1 MRVQHEDPLL
11 PPAQRVLFAPGPG
24 RTVAPPHVL
33 PRSSRCSGMNRTWR
47 AYLASGVLV
56 VAAYLAVPEGI
67 SRDLVYVAVGLSS
80 VVAIVVGV
88 RRYRPLRAA
97 AWYWMAAGQLC
108 WVLGD
113 ALYSWYQHVAGT
125 SPFPSPADAL
135 YLIAYPLIVVG
146 LVVLIRARKR
156 GLDIAGLI
164 DSGIVTV
171 ALGLLSWV
179 VLASPIARDGEQ
191 SSIARVIGVAYPA
204 ADILLLAFLVRLLVG
219 PGART
224 VAFRLL
230 TAATGLLLVADTAFA
245 VISANSSYQGGV
257 VDLVWL
263 ASYVLWGTAAL
274 HPSMTALSEPGHEP
288 APLTVRRLAA
298 LTIAVLVAPC
308 ILAVELALG
317 RPLDAWPVTV
327 CSVALFAL
335 VVARMQLAIREVRAS
350 VRQRDIAQGD
360 LAHQAA
366 HDSLTQLA
374 NRARAVE
381 MIEAALSRG
390 QRSGSLVGLLFV
402 DLDHFKAVNDTHGH
416 AAGDEVL
423 RETARRMRAE
433 VRAGDTVG
441 RLGGDE
447 FVVLV
452 EAPDSETAIVGLA
465 ERLVS
470 AISEPVRTGGRDVVV
485 SASIGVAVVRDGS
498 TDADLLLYEADAAA
512 YRAKAQ
518 GRGRA
523 EIFDDALRR
532 EHLAQIE
539 LEAAIRTGLDEG
551 QFVLYYQPIVEV
563 VSRGTASYEALVRW
577 DRPGYGLVQPDEFI
591 PTAELSNLICDLG
604 CWVLREATRQL
615 AEWDAAHVEVLTV
628 AVNISGRHL
637 ASAGIV
643 ADVAGALEAAQLPA
657 DRLVLEITETVL
669 VDQPMALG
677 HLRVLQEFGVGI
689 SIDDFGTGYTSIG
702 QLQNLSVDTLKI
714 DRSLVA
720 SSAPGDGELVRL
732 VVHAAHAFGLTVVG
746 EGVELEAQL
755 GSLEQA
761 GCDFA
766 QGFLF
771 ARPQPASGLTTLPED
786 YVASVAPADHP
797 A

>member
-1 MRVQHEDPLL
+1 MNLL
-11 PPAQRVLFAPGPG
+11 
-24 RTVAPPHVL
+24 
-33 PRSSRCSGMNRTWR
+33 WR
-47 AYLASGVLV
+47 AYLAGGALV
-56 VAAYLAVPEGI
+56 VALYLAVPEGV
-67 SRDLVYVAVGLSS
+67 SRDLVYVVVGLSS
-80 VVAIVVGV
+80 VLAIVVGV
-88 RRYRPLRAA
+88 RRNRPRRAS

-108 WVLGD
+108 WVVGD
-113 ALYSWYQHVAGT
+113 GLYSWYQDVAGT

-135 YLIAYPLIVVG
+135 YLVAYPLIAIGLVG
-146 LVVLIRARKR
+146 LIRVRER
-156 GLDIAGLI
+156 GFDVGGVI
-164 DSGIVTV
+164 DSSIVTV

-179 VLASPIARDGEQ
+179 VLAGPIARDAGQ
-191 SSIARVIGVAYPA
+191 SLTARVIGVAYPA

-230 TAATGLLLVADTAFA
+230 TAATGLLLVADSVFA
-245 VISANSSYQGGV
+245 VISATSSYQGGA

-263 ASYVLWGTAAL
+263 ASYILWGTAAL
-274 HPSMTALSEPGHEP
+274 HPSMTALSEPGLAP
-288 APLTVRRLAA
+288 APLTARRLAA
-298 LTIAVLVAPC
+298 LTVAILIAPC
-308 ILAVELALG
+308 TLAVELVRG
-317 RPLDAWPVTV
+317 SPVDAWPVTL

-335 VVARMQLAIREVRAS
+335 VVARMQLAMREVRAS
-350 VRQRDIAQGD
+350 SDQRDIAQGD

-374 NRARAVE
+374 NRAHAVQ
-381 MIEAALSRG
+381 MIEAALNRA

-402 DLDHFKAVNDTHGH
+402 DLDHFKTVNDTHGH
-416 AAGDEVL
+416 AAGDDVL
-423 RETARRMRAE
+423 RETARRMQDN

-452 EAPDSETAIVGLA
+452 EAPDTEADVVGLA

-470 AISEPVRTGGRDVVV
+470 AISAPVRTGGREVVV
-485 SASIGVAVVRDGS
+485 TASIGVAVVRDGG
-498 TDADLLLYEADAAA
+498 TDADVLLYEADAAA

-532 EHLAQIE
+532 EHLARVE
-539 LEAAIRTGLDEG
+539 LEAAMRTALELR

-563 VSRGTASYEALVRW
+563 LSRGTAGYEALVRW
-577 DRPGYGLVQPDEFI
+577 NRPGHGLVGPDEFI

-604 CWVLREATRQL
+604 RWVLGEATRQL
-615 AEWDAAHVEVLTV
+615 AAWNTTHPGDLTV

-637 ASAGIV
+637 ASTEILSDVTRALDAAG
-643 ADVAGALEAAQLPA
+643 LPA

-669 VDQPMALG
+669 VDQPMALV
-677 HLRVLQEFGVGI
+677 HLSALQELGVGI

-702 QLQNLSVDTLKI
+702 QMQNLSVDSIKI

-720 SSAPGDGELVRL
+720 SADPGADELVRL

-746 EGVELEAQL
+746 EGVELETQL
-755 GSLEQA
+755 ASLEQVQ
-761 GCDFA
+761 CDFA

-771 ARPQPASGLTTLPED
+771 ARPQPAGGLTMPPKGHQD
-786 YVASVAPADHP
+786 ASHRTR
-797 A
+797 

>member
-1 MRVQHEDPLL
+1 V
-11 PPAQRVLFAPGPG
+11 
-24 RTVAPPHVL
+24 
-33 PRSSRCSGMNRTWR
+33 NRTWR
-47 AYLASGVLV
+47 AYLAGGVLV
-56 VAAYLAVPEGI
+56 VAAYLAVPDGI
-67 SRDLVYVAVGLSS
+67 PRDLVYVAVGLSS
-80 VVAIVVGV
+80 VVAMLVGV
-88 RRYRPLRAA
+88 RRNQPRRAA
-97 AWYWMAAGQLC
+97 AWYWMAAGQLS

-113 ALYSWYQHVAGT
+113 ALYSWYQDVAGT

-135 YLIAYPLIVVG
+135 YLVAYPLIVVG

-156 GLDIAGLI
+156 GLDVAGLI

-179 VLASPIARDGEQ
+179 VLAGPIARDGGQ
-191 SSIARVIGVAYPA
+191 SLIARVIGVAYPA
-204 ADILLLAFLVRLLVG
+204 ADIVLLAFLVRLLVG

-224 VAFRLL
+224 LAFRLL
-230 TAATGLLLVADTAFA
+230 TAAMGLLLVADTAYA
-245 VISANSSYQGGV
+245 VINANSSYQGGV

-274 HPSMTALSEPGHEP
+274 HPSMTALSEPGGEP
-288 APLTVRRLAA
+288 APLTARRLVA
-298 LTIAVLVAPC
+298 LAIAVLVAPC
-308 ILAVELALG
+308 TLAVELVGG
-317 RPLDAWPVTV
+317 RPLDAWAVTV

-335 VVARMQLAIREVRAS
+335 VVARMQLAMGEVRAS
-350 VRQRDIAQGD
+350 VHQRDIAQSD
-360 LAHQAA
+360 LAHQAG

-381 MIEAALSRG
+381 MIEAALNRA
-390 QRSGSLVGLLFV
+390 QRAGSLVGLLFV

-447 FVVLV
+447 FVILV
-452 EAPDSETAIVGLA
+452 EAPDSEAALVGLA
-465 ERLVS
+465 ERLVD
-470 AISEPVRTGGRDVVV
+470 AISAPVHTVGRDLVV
-485 SASIGVAVVRDGS
+485 SASIGVAVVRDGG

-532 EHLAQIE
+532 EHLARVD

-551 QFVLYYQPIVEV
+551 QFVLHYQPIVEV
-563 VSRGTASYEALVRW
+563 VSRGTASYEALLRW
-577 DRPGYGLVQPDEFI
+577 NRPGHGLVLPDEFI
-591 PTAELSNLICDLG
+591 PTAELSNLICDLD
-604 CWVLREATRQL
+604 CWVLGEATRQL
-615 AEWDAAHVEVLTV
+615 AEWNNAHAGDLTV

-637 ASAGIV
+637 ASAEIV
-643 ADVAGALEAAQLPA
+643 SDVTAALQAAHLPA
-657 DRLVLEITETVL
+657 ERLVVEITETVL
-669 VDQPMALG
+669 VDQPMAIR
-677 HLRVLQEFGVGI
+677 HLRALQELGVGI

-720 SSAPGDGELVRL
+720 SSAPGAGELVRL

-746 EGVELEAQL
+746 EGVEHETQL

-771 ARPQPASGLTTLPED
+771 ARPQPPSGLTPRLEGHLG
-786 YVASVAPADHP
+786 SLAPADHLT
-797 A
+797 